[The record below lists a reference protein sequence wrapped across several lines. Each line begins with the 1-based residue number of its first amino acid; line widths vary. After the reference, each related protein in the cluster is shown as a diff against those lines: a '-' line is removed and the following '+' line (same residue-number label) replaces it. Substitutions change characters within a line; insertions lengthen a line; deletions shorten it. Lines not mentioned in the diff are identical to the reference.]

1 MEVLRAERRSTRE
14 APPEVLERH
23 ARAVAQLE
31 QEVSQARNDL
41 AVLRATAD
49 KVCPQARSRAAC
61 TAEVLLG
68 SCLQAG
74 RLVGC
79 QTTISGLHAERV
91 KRYVACAFAPGS
103 YLHAMRL
110 MAVLSLLL
118 WTGRVHSPEC
128 RQRGTWQLPAGCVDG
143 GCPHSRCAFLMRE

>member
-49 KVCPQARSRAAC
+49 KVCPLARSRAAC

-74 RLVGC
+74 RLSTIDFRAVPGTGRMVCRVRFCAWQLPACHATDGC
-79 QTTISGLHAERV
+79 
-91 KRYVACAFAPGS
+91 P
-103 YLHAMRL
+103 
-110 MAVLSLLL
+110 VLSLLL

-143 GCPHSRCAFLMRE
+143 GCPHYAPF